1 MRNIR
6 LLDGTVY
13 PVDRCGADGGVLRI
27 RILPPFVIA
36 DVAARFTDPAKTAK
50 IEHYFDGVETDH
62 VIYEHYTVFQSME
75 ADNGKL
81 LLWMKQTNQSEGG

>member
-27 RILPPFVIA
+27 RILPPFEIA
-36 DVAARFTDPAKTAK
+36 DVAAKITDPEKTDR
-50 IEHYFDGVETDH
+50 IEHFIDGTETDH

-75 ADNGKL
+75 ADRDKL
-81 LLWMKQTNQSEGG
+81 LLWMKQTNPSEGG

>member
-36 DVAARFTDPAKTAK
+36 DVAARFTDPTKTAK

-62 VIYEHYTVFQSME
+62 VTYEHYTVFQSME